1 MREAVVIGYSY
12 TALKYNRKW
21 ETEMTGRELKKLC
34 QSHNVSVDD
43 LVEILGLTPSYW
55 NNIFL
60 RQANL
65 WYETELNIKLAIEV
79 KKLRLKVK
87 IYENQFQFVHSQEAK
102 NKLKDDLAKVS
113 IGHNV
118 TDRSKPLG

>member
-1 MREAVVIGYSY
+1 
-12 TALKYNRKW
+12 
-21 ETEMTGRELKKLC
+21 MTGRELKKLC

-102 NKLKDDLAKVS
+102 NQLKDDLAKVS
-113 IGHNV
+113 IGRNV
-118 TDRSKPLG
+118 TDRTRPLG

>member
-1 MREAVVIGYSY
+1 M
-12 TALKYNRKW
+12 N
-21 ETEMTGRELKKLC
+21 GRELKKLC

-43 LVEILGLTPSYW
+43 LVEILGLTNSYW

-60 RQANL
+60 RQAHL
-65 WYETELNIKLAIEV
+65 WYETELNIKLAIEI

-87 IYENQFQFVHSQEAK
+87 LYENQFQFVHSQEARK
-102 NKLKDDLAKVS
+102 QLKDDLAKVT
-113 IGHNV
+113 IGRNV

>member
-1 MREAVVIGYSY
+1 
-12 TALKYNRKW
+12 
-21 ETEMTGRELKKLC
+21 MTGRELKKLC

-102 NKLKDDLAKVS
+102 NQLKDDLAKVS

>member
-1 MREAVVIGYSY
+1 
-12 TALKYNRKW
+12 
-21 ETEMTGRELKKLC
+21 MTGRELKKLC

>member
-1 MREAVVIGYSY
+1 M
-12 TALKYNRKW
+12 N
-21 ETEMTGRELKKLC
+21 GRELKKLC

-60 RQANL
+60 RQAHL

-102 NKLKDDLAKVS
+102 NQLKDDLAKVT

>member
-1 MREAVVIGYSY
+1 
-12 TALKYNRKW
+12 
-21 ETEMTGRELKKLC
+21 MTGRELKKLC

-102 NKLKDDLAKVS
+102 NQLKDDLAKVS
-113 IGHNV
+113 IGRNV

>member
-1 MREAVVIGYSY
+1 
-12 TALKYNRKW
+12 
-21 ETEMTGRELKKLC
+21 MTGRELKKLC

-87 IYENQFQFVHSQEAK
+87 IYENQFQFVHSQEARK
-102 NKLKDDLAKVS
+102 QLKDDLAAVS
-113 IGHNV
+113 IGRNV

>member
-1 MREAVVIGYSY
+1 MIGYSY
-12 TALKYNRKW
+12 TALKSNRKW

-87 IYENQFQFVHSQEAK
+87 LYDAQFHYINMTKVKARLTE
-102 NKLKDDLAKVS
+102 LAEEVITK
-113 IGHNV
+113 NV
-118 TDRSKPLG
+118 TDRLRPLG

>member
-1 MREAVVIGYSY
+1 
-12 TALKYNRKW
+12 
-21 ETEMTGRELKKLC
+21 MTGRELKKLC

-65 WYETELNIKLAIEV
+65 WYETELNIKLAIEI

-102 NKLKDDLAKVS
+102 NQLKDDLAKVS
-113 IGHNV
+113 IGRNV
-118 TDRSKPLG
+118 TDRSKHLG

>member
-1 MREAVVIGYSY
+1 
-12 TALKYNRKW
+12 
-21 ETEMTGRELKKLC
+21 MTGRELKKLC

-65 WYETELNIKLAIEV
+65 WYETELNIKLAIEI

-87 IYENQFQFVHSQEAK
+87 LYESQFQFVHSQEAK
-102 NKLKDDLAKVS
+102 NQLKDDLAKVT
-113 IGHNV
+113 IGRNV

>member
-1 MREAVVIGYSY
+1 
-12 TALKYNRKW
+12 
-21 ETEMTGRELKKLC
+21 MTGRELKKLC

-65 WYETELNIKLAIEV
+65 WYETELNIKLAIEI
-79 KKLRLKVK
+79 KKLRLKVE
-87 IYENQFQFVHSQEAK
+87 IYENQFQFIHNQEARK
-102 NKLKDDLAKVS
+102 QLEDDLAAVS
-113 IGHNV
+113 IGRNV
-118 TDRSKPLG
+118 TDRTRPLG

>member
-1 MREAVVIGYSY
+1 
-12 TALKYNRKW
+12 
-21 ETEMTGRELKKLC
+21 MTGRELKKLC

-65 WYETELNIKLAIEV
+65 WYETELNIKLAIEI

-87 IYENQFQFVHSQEAK
+87 LYENQFQFIHNQEAK
-102 NKLKDDLAKVS
+102 KQLEDDLAAVS
-113 IGHNV
+113 IGRNV
-118 TDRSKPLG
+118 TDRTRPLG